1 MGAAV
6 LGATDFATFSRVVE
20 QAWFDGFGCRGVGS
34 HQRNELCGREHTRI
48 ALEWET

>member
-20 QAWFDGFGCRGVGS
+20 QAFGSMASGA
-34 HQRNELCGREHTRI
+34 EI
-48 ALEWET
+48 